1 MWAVKVVIG
10 LDVGGT
16 KTNATILDDAGTF
29 LIDRMVGQPLFAHV
43 TLEKGERSELAELA
57 SNLL

>member
-29 LIDRMVGQPLFAHV
+29 LIDRIFRREALPHGPLQI
-43 TLEKGERSELAELA
+43 LSLRRR
-57 SNLL
+57 